1 MPKLNFHYALSVH
14 FLRYVLIF
22 ATFFSFLDKFLP
34 VKSSAWTRLKSGQ
47 DCWIYL
53 HAETEARARSGVG
66 TDTNRIAAG
75 KGSLQMV
82 QELVVQ
88 GNWLAAGEVSLRRG
102 EGTLADRS

>member
-1 MPKLNFHYALSVH
+1 MH
-14 FLRYVLIF
+14 FLRYVLTS

-34 VKSSAWTRLKSGQ
+34 DKSSAWTRLKSGQ
-47 DCWIYL
+47 DCWISL

-82 QELVVQ
+82 HELVVQ
-88 GNWLAAGEVSLRRG
+88 GNWLAAGEVNLLEERG
-102 EGTLADRS
+102 LWQTGAEV